1 VATIAIF
8 HSALGVR
15 EGVRDAARRL
25 REAGHDPHV
34 VDYYG
39 GHRSFDDQATA
50 AEYVNEVGFPALMQA
65 AVDGVADLADGFAV
79 LGFSNGSGMAEYVA
93 TRRSVTKAVLGSGT
107 LPLSFLGVD
116 AWPAHTAVQIH
127 YAAGDPF
134 RNEKWLDSVIGSVRS
149 SGAPLEVYTEYAGN
163 GHLFTDSTLPDYD
176 EASTEL
182 FWERV
187 RALLG

>member
-1 VATIAIF
+1 MATIAIF

-25 REAGHDPHV
+25 SDAGHDPYI

-39 GHRSFDDQATA
+39 DYRSFDDHPSA
-50 AEYVNEVGFPALMQA
+50 ADYVNKVGFPALMQA
-65 AVDGVADLADGFAV
+65 AIDGVADLPDGFAV

-107 LPLSFLGVD
+107 LPLAMMGAD
-116 AWPAHTAVQIH
+116 AWPTQTAAQIH
-127 YAAGDPF
+127 YAADDPF
-134 RNEKWLDSVIGSVRS
+134 RNDEWLESVIDSVRS
-149 SGAPLEVYTEYAGN
+149 SGAPLEVYTEYPGN

-176 EASTEL
+176 EANTEL
-182 FWERV
+182 FWKRV
-187 RALLG
+187 RAFLA

>member
-1 VATIAIF
+1 MATIAIF

-25 REAGHDPHV
+25 SDAGHDPYI

-39 GHRSFDDQATA
+39 DSRRFDDYPSA
-50 AEYVNEVGFPALMQA
+50 ADYVNKVGFPALMQA
-65 AVDGVADLADGFAV
+65 AVDGVADLPDGFAV

-93 TRRSVTKAVLGSGT
+93 TRRAVTKAVLGSGT
-107 LPLSFLGVD
+107 LPLAMMGAG
-116 AWPAHTAVQIH
+116 AWPAQTAAQIH
-127 YAAGDPF
+127 YAADDPF
-134 RNEKWLDSVIGSVRS
+134 RNDEWLGSVIDSVRS
-149 SGAPLEVYTEYAGN
+149 SGAPLEVYTAYPGA

-182 FWERV
+182 FWKRV
-187 RALLG
+187 QAFLT

>member
-1 VATIAIF
+1 MIAIF

-25 REAGHDPHV
+25 SDAGHDPYI

-39 GHRSFDDQATA
+39 DYRSFDDHPSA
-50 AEYVNEVGFPALMQA
+50 ADYVNKVGFPALMQA
-65 AVDGVADLADGFAV
+65 AVDGVADLPDGFAV

-107 LPLSFLGVD
+107 LPLAMMGAG
-116 AWPAHTAVQIH
+116 AWPAQTAAQIH
-127 YAAGDPF
+127 YAADDPF
-134 RNEKWLDSVIGSVRS
+134 RNDEWLESVIDSVRS
-149 SGAPLEVYTEYAGN
+149 SGAPLEAYTEYPGD

-176 EASTEL
+176 EANTEL
-182 FWERV
+182 FWKRV
-187 RALLG
+187 RAFLT